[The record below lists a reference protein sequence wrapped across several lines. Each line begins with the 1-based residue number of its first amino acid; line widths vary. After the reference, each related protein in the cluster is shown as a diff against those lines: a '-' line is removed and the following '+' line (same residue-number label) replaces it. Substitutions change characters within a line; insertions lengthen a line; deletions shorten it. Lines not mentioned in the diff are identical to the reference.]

1 MAGDVVNLDA
11 LAKGDDLRLRTYGV
25 GSAGCNMVAASRFP
39 SVAFSTSS
47 ADAERSGS
55 ERRLVVTTERLTGLY
70 QTDSKITA
78 QMPSV
83 LGNDLLGLFGE
94 TDAAYLM
101 SGLGGVAGS
110 VGAVVLGQAA
120 RSRCPLT
127 VSAVAMPFSAESER
141 RRSFALK
148 CSRRIMSSVDLCLVF
163 TNDALSSLAP
173 HMPLS
178 KALDVLNGI
187 MLRPAIEMS
196 NVLGRANAGAFAEAI
211 GSSSHGSFG
220 LGMARGDDR
229 VSKVIEEALA
239 SPWFDFAVAD
249 AEAAVAIYSAAD
261 PWDKELAGILEGL
274 RVAIPSARI
283 ATASYMDAGLR
294 DRIRLSL
301 TLCRKPP
308 GGE

>member
-1 MAGDVVNLDA
+1 MAGDIVNLDA
-11 LAKGDDLRLRTYGV
+11 VAKGDSLRLRTYGV

-55 ERRLVVTTERLTGLY
+55 DRRLVVTTERLTGLY
-70 QTDSKITA
+70 LTDSNIIA

-83 LGNDLLGLFGE
+83 LGNDVLGLFGE

-110 VGAVVLGQAA
+110 AGAVVLGQAA
-120 RSRCPLT
+120 MSRCPLT
-127 VSAVAMPFSAESER
+127 ISAVALPFSAESER

-148 CSRRIMSSVDLCLVF
+148 CSRRMMSSVDLCLVF
-163 TNDALSSLAP
+163 TNDALCSLAP
-173 HMPLS
+173 HLPLS

-187 MLRPAIEMS
+187 MLRPAMEMS
-196 NVLGRANAGAFAEAI
+196 NVLGRANVGAFAEAI
-211 GSSSHGSFG
+211 GPSSHGRFG

-229 VSKVIEEALA
+229 VAKVIEEALS
-239 SPWFDFAVAD
+239 SPWYDFPVAD
-249 AEAAVAIYSAAD
+249 AEAAIAIYSSAD
-261 PWDKELAGILEGL
+261 PWDKELASIIDGL
-274 RVAIPSARI
+274 RIAAPDARI
-283 ATASYMDAGLR
+283 ATASYMDAILR

-301 TLCRKPP
+301 MLCRRPS
-308 GGE
+308 GDE